1 MNWYS
6 VFVFEVTSDTLA
18 KEEVMVNEGG
28 TVAPRRPRVPT
39 RPPKKTAPPQKVP
52 ISRFYLLSL
61 LKTRSDS
68 PGAAPPQNFHILKF
82 SYSDFYAEINESFC
96 LIIHQF

>member
-1 MNWYS
+1 M
-6 VFVFEVTSDTLA
+6 
-18 KEEVMVNEGG
+18 KGG
-28 TVAPRRPRVPT
+28 HSGSPATAGPHETPE
-39 RPPKKTAPPQKVP
+39 KTAPPQKAP
-52 ISRFYLLSL
+52 ISRFDLLSL

-68 PGAAPPQNFHILKF
+68 PGAVPPQNFHILKF